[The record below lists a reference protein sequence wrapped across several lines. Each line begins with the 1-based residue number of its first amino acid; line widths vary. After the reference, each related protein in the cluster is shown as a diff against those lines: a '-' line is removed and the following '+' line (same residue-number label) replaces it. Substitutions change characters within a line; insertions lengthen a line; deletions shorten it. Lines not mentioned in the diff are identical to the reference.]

1 MISEQ
6 EFRKISEKV
15 FELSS
20 AEETEITL
28 GGGHE
33 NLTRY
38 GENRITQNVSEE
50 RYEMRIR
57 VRQGQKVG
65 VATSNDLS
73 DESLKRCLDEALGI
87 ALVAAEDDTV
97 QPFAKGDS
105 RSESEAWD
113 ADTAQVSADTRAD
126 WVAEAVDI
134 ARSKD
139 MEVGGIALDR
149 EGTIYDYGEIGPF
162 GVANCGGLF
171 RYGQLTSAAFE
182 ISAQKGE
189 GAGRARKSSR
199 KVSEIDA
206 GAVARDAC
214 ERAEAA
220 LNPQDLDPGKY
231 TVIFEAEAV
240 TDLAFFTGYLGFNG
254 LNVAEGR
261 SPLADKLGEKVF
273 GENITFREDPGHPDL
288 HGLTFD
294 AEGVDTRKMDL
305 IRDGVVS
312 GFYHDRRS
320 AKICGHE
327 PTGHAL
333 SQPNSWGAFARFP
346 VLDGGEAS
354 LDEMVAGL
362 DRGVLVTRLW
372 YTNVVDP
379 MRMIVT
385 GMTRDGT
392 FLVEEGKIV
401 GAVKNFRFNQSL
413 LDFFQNVEQLGQVQ
427 DLGGTLLPH
436 LRVKDFNFSSSTDF

>member
-6 EFRKISEKV
+6 EFKKISEKV

-28 GGGHE
+28 GGGRE
-33 NLTRY
+33 NLTRF
-38 GENRITQNVSEE
+38 GENRITQNVAEE

-57 VRQGQKVG
+57 VRQGQKIG
-65 VATSNDLS
+65 VATSNDFS
-73 DESLKRCLDEALGI
+73 DESLKHCLDEALSI
-87 ALVAAEDDTV
+87 AKVAGEDSTV
-97 QPFAKGDS
+97 LPFAQGGS
-105 RSESEAWD
+105 RSEDAAWD
-113 ADTAQVSADTRAD
+113 AATADVSAQTRAD

-162 GVANCGGLF
+162 GVANSGGLF
-171 RYGQLTSAAFE
+171 RYGKYTSSAFE
-182 ISAQKGE
+182 VSAQKGE
-189 GAGRARKSSR
+189 GAGRSRKSSNR
-199 KVSEIDA
+199 VADVDA
-206 GAVARDAC
+206 AAVARDAC
-214 ERAEAA
+214 ECAEAS

-240 TDLAFFTGYLGFNG
+240 TDLAFFMGYLGLNG
-254 LNVAEGR
+254 LSVAEKR

-273 GENITFREDPGHPDL
+273 GENITFREDPTHPDL
-288 HGLTFD
+288 SGLTFD
-294 AEGVDTRKMDL
+294 AEGVDTRQMDL
-305 IRDGVVS
+305 IRDGVIK

-320 AKICGHE
+320 AAICGHE
-327 PTGHAL
+327 PTGHGL
-333 SQPNSWGAFARFP
+333 SQPNSWGAFSRFP
-346 VLDGGEAS
+346 ILDGGKAS
-354 LDEMVAGL
+354 LDEMIAGL
-362 DRGVLVTRLW
+362 DHGVLVTRLW

-392 FLVEEGKIV
+392 FLIENGKIK
-401 GAVKNFRFNQSL
+401 GSVKNFRFNQSL
-413 LDFFQNVEQLGQVQ
+413 IDFFQNVEELGQVQ
-427 DLGGTLLPH
+427 NLGATLLPH